1 MPLGWPP
8 QVPDPWSKPDSWDSI
23 AFNGTIWGKGT
34 ATGGG
39 IEVKGASRFYKIDQK
54 DAKGQDGSTQ
64 TYVGSHPKPFRLVF
78 KIWTSV
84 QWIYWNTFILK
95 FFYYSGVINKVVP
108 IAIDHPATSVLGI
121 TAVLAE
127 DIGAPEIDD
136 LTKMATQI
144 ITVREYLPAVL
155 GNASVTPV
163 GPPPPPPTSFAT
175 APYNAKIA
183 QNQAIIQQLQNQ
195 LNSEPSTLP
204 K

>member
-1 MPLGWPP
+1 M
-8 QVPDPWSKPDSWDSI
+8 
-23 AFNGTIWGKGT
+23 
-34 ATGGG
+34 GGG

-64 TYVGSHPKPFRLVF
+64 TYVGSHPKTFRLVF
-78 KIWTSV
+78 RMWTSL
-84 QWIYWNTFILK
+84 QWAYWNTGILP

-108 IAIDHPATSVLGI
+108 LALVHPATAIVGINSVL
-121 TAVLAE
+121 TD
-127 DIGAPEIDD
+127 DIGCPEVDES
-136 LTKMATQI
+136 TKMTTQI
-144 ITVREYLPAVL
+144 ITVREYLPAAL

-163 GPPPPPPTSFAT
+163 GPPPPPSFVGYT
-175 APYNAKIA
+175 PSPKIA